1 MKKFRLSA
9 ALLLLALVLALVP
22 AAFAQD
28 GTFGASQEDF
38 DLWTAAN
45 TALTTSAAS
54 IEFTASLAATGLG
67 ESTDDVTADVSGT
80 GAFDLTDMENPVLQL
95 DITGTTTQGTTETP
109 INMNLRIVDG
119 VVYTNEG
126 DGWTQEPLEDQL
138 SSLTGELGGM
148 TGTEVD
154 PSDLTSDESMTEAM
168 NMFGDLNIEEF
179 VSLDVSDES
188 GARKFSLSFDV
199 AGFIGSPAIASM
211 MSGFMGM
218 SGGADAPEMSDEQ
231 MEQMSQMMG
240 ALFGDATVTFDEWVD
255 AETQTLNRA
264 VLDIDFPLEG
274 IMGPGAGVTFN
285 FDAKLSH
292 HGEPVTVEAPEG
304 AVPAESDS

>member
-45 TALTTSAAS
+45 SALTSSAAS
-54 IEFTASLAATGLG
+54 IEFSLSVAATGLG
-67 ESTDDVTADVSGT
+67 ESTDDVTADVTGT
-80 GAFDLTDMENPVLQL
+80 GAFDLTDMENPVVQL
-95 DITGTTTQGTTETP
+95 DVTGTTMQGTTETP
-109 INMNLRIVDG
+109 VNLNLRIVDG
-119 VVYTNEG
+119 IVYTNDG

-138 SSLTGELGGM
+138 SSLTDELGGM
-148 TGTEVD
+148 TGAEVD
-154 PSDLTSDESMTEAM
+154 PSDLSSDESMTEAM
-168 NMFGDLNIEEF
+168 NMFGDLKIEEF
-179 VSLDVSDES
+179 VSLDVSDDAGS
-188 GARKFSLSFDV
+188 RKFSLSFDV

-218 SGGADAPEMSDEQ
+218 SGGEAPEMSDEQ

-240 ALFGDATVTFDEWVD
+240 AMFGDATVTFDEWVD
-255 AETQTLNRA
+255 PASQALNRA
-264 VLDIDFPLEG
+264 VLDIDFPLEA
-274 IMGPGAGVTFN
+274 IMGPGAGITLN
-285 FDAKLSH
+285 FDASLSN

-304 AVPAESDS
+304 AVPVKEGS